1 MRLHEIQFLTLI
13 LELEVSIIRKVVVK
27 LKWTLRL
34 EKVVVFLRFEV
45 INLKNV
51 EIRWIF
57 IVFRL
62 IKMGIFHVRI

>member
-1 MRLHEIQFLTLI
+1 VWFHEIQFLVLI
-13 LELEVSIIRKVVVK
+13 LELEVSIIWKVVVK
-27 LKWTLRL
+27 LKWTLRF

-51 EIRWIF
+51 EIRWLF

>member
-1 MRLHEIQFLTLI
+1 VRLHEIQFLTLI

-45 INLKNV
+45 INLKNI
-51 EIRWIF
+51 EIRWLF

>member
-1 MRLHEIQFLTLI
+1 MWFHEIQFLVLI
-13 LELEVSIIRKVVVK
+13 LELEVSIIWKVVVK
-27 LKWTLRL
+27 LKWTLRF

-51 EIRWIF
+51 EIRWLF

>member
-1 MRLHEIQFLTLI
+1 VRLHEIQFLTLI

-51 EIRWIF
+51 EIRWLF